1 MTMRD
6 RCGLFVAFIAS
17 LRRCE
22 RSEAIQN
29 WASPKL
35 VDTYSLGRE
44 RCRMAKRQRRS
55 YSDEYKGQAVD
66 LVLSSGRSAKSVSK
80 ELGLDGSVLS
90 RWVKER
96 STVAAGGSAAAP
108 TSQASVPSADQ
119 ADVIARLQRENE
131 QLRMERDILK
141 KSIA

>member
-1 MTMRD
+1 
-6 RCGLFVAFIAS
+6 
-17 LRRCE
+17 
-22 RSEAIQN
+22 
-29 WASPKL
+29 
-35 VDTYSLGRE
+35 
-44 RCRMAKRQRRS
+44 MAKRQRRS

-141 KSIA
+141 KSIAIFAGPRT